1 MKQKLSD
8 FLFFGIIILLF
19 ATRFVGNQYDHLRHL
34 HPDERW
40 LVMVVTK
47 LHFFDN
53 LNPDFFAYGSFP
65 LYVLKAVAQTSD
77 RFFTTEFDSYDGL
90 LVMGRSISSLLDIAT
105 AFLVFFITKKITKKN
120 SSALLAMAGYTLF
133 FFPIQ
138 NSNFFIVDNFVNVL
152 FSASLFLLLRY
163 LEQPRWPRLVSLAVV
178 YGLLLASK
186 ITAVILLAPFLLLI
200 FVLPFFQKSLKDNI
214 FTKLKIK
221 MAKLFGLLQT
231 LTIRHKFRFQPN
243 FFLFF
248 KALNGLLLFILITLL
263 TAFIGMPYTVINYQQ
278 FIREIT
284 AQMTMNSDAY
294 IFPYTLQ
301 YAGTTAYIYYLKQIL
316 FWGVGP
322 LLSLI
327 ALFGLGLSLIEL
339 KKLWRTKGFVTTLFQ
354 PITIYLLINLFY
366 LLIIGKSAVKF
377 MRYLLPL
384 YPAIA
389 VCVGIGLGT
398 IWTTT
403 KLPSLLRWAA
413 LTITFLVAGL
423 WTTAFLSIYSRPH
436 SRELASHWMLQNI
449 PPKSV
454 LAEEHWD
461 DRLPL
466 FAGEQFE
473 YVDLPLY
480 ELPDDAAK
488 WQLISQR
495 LKTADYIVMTSNRL
509 YGSLPKLADCSQHKK
524 CYPLTAQYYQKLF
537 KEQLDFVK
545 VAEFSNRP
553 TIFGIQI
560 YDDEADESFTVYDHP
575 KVIIFKRK

>member
-1 MKQKLSD
+1 MKQKLSG
-8 FLFFGIIILLF
+8 FLFFGIILLLF
-19 ATRFVGNQYDHLRHL
+19 ATRFIGNQYDHLRHL

-40 LVMVVTK
+40 LVMVVAK

-65 LYVLKAVAQTSD
+65 LYVLKAAVQSSD
-77 RFFTTEFDSYDGL
+77 ALFATEFDSYDGL
-90 LVMGRSISSLLDIAT
+90 LVMGRSISSVLDITT
-105 AFLVFFITKKITKKN
+105 AILVFFITKKITKKT
-120 SSALLAMAGYTLF
+120 SSALIAMAGYALF

-152 FSASLFLLLRY
+152 FSASLLLLLRY
-163 LEQPRWPRLVSLAVV
+163 IEKPYWMRLVSLAVV

-186 ITAVILLAPFLLLI
+186 ITAVILLAPFLLII
-200 FVLPFFQKSLKDNI
+200 FALPFFQPKVKVGFFN
-214 FTKLKIK
+214 KLRSKT
-221 MAKLFGLLQT
+221 AKLFGLLQT
-231 LTIRHKFRFQPN
+231 LVSHHQSRLRLN
-243 FFLFF
+243 FPIFF
-248 KALNGLLLFILITLL
+248 KALTGLVLFLFVTAIT
-263 TAFIGMPYTVINYQQ
+263 TFVGMPYTVINYQQ
-278 FIREIT
+278 FIKEIT

-316 FWGVGP
+316 LWGVGP

-327 ALFGLGLSLIEL
+327 ALLGLGLSLISL
-339 KKLWRTKGFVTTLFQ
+339 KKIWRVQGFIITVFQ

-366 LLIIGKSAVKF
+366 FLIIGRSAVKF

-384 YPAIA
+384 YPAMA
-389 VCVGIGLGT
+389 VCVGIGLGA
-398 IWTTT
+398 IWTT
-403 KLPSLLRWAA
+403 KKFPYLFRWAVIS
-413 LTITFLVAGL
+413 LTLFIAGL
-423 WTTAFLSIYSRPH
+423 WTTAFLSIYLRPH
-436 SRELASHWMLQNI
+436 SRELASNWMLQNI

-480 ELPDDAAK
+480 ELPDDTAK

-495 LKTADYIVMTSNRL
+495 LKRANYIVMTSNRL
-509 YGSLPKLADCSQHKK
+509 YGSLPKLADCSRHKK

-537 KEQLDFVK
+537 SEQLDFVK
-545 VAEFSNRP
+545 VAEFSSRP
-553 TIFGIQI
+553 AIFGIQI

-575 KVIIFKRK
+575 KVIIFQRK